1 MARHM
6 DSGSASMAHGA
17 PAPVL
22 EVRDVTKT
30 YGGHS
35 ATTHALNGINLTIAA
50 GEFVALMGPSG
61 SGKSTLLNCIA
72 TIDAPTSGT
81 IMLAG
86 TDVSRISRSRLADF
100 RREKLGFIFQDS
112 NLLDSL
118 TARENISLPLTIGRV
133 PADQILKSVEAIAK
147 SLGVAEVLDKYPYQM
162 SGGQRQ
168 RIACARALVTRPQ
181 LVLADEPTGALD
193 SKNAKLLLESLDAI
207 NRAQKATVLMVT
219 HDETAASFCRRVL
232 FIRDGK
238 VFTEL
243 VRGADTRRE
252 FFEKIMQVVAVQG
265 GVDNAR

>member
-1 MARHM
+1 
-6 DSGSASMAHGA
+6 
-17 PAPVL
+17 
-22 EVRDVTKT
+22 
-30 YGGHS
+30 
-35 ATTHALNGINLTIAA
+35 
-50 GEFVALMGPSG
+50 
-61 SGKSTLLNCIA
+61 
-72 TIDAPTSGT
+72 
-81 IMLAG
+81 
-86 TDVSRISRSRLADF
+86 
-100 RREKLGFIFQDS
+100 
-112 NLLDSL
+112 
-118 TARENISLPLTIGRV
+118 
-133 PADQILKSVEAIAK
+133 
-147 SLGVAEVLDKYPYQM
+147 M

-238 VFTEL
+238 VFCEL

-265 GVDNAR
+265 GVDDAR

>member
-1 MARHM
+1 MQTTHMAT
-6 DSGSASMAHGA
+6 
-17 PAPVL
+17 PVL
-22 EVRDVTKT
+22 EVVHLEKVYGALGNVTR
-30 YGGHS
+30 
-35 ATTHALNGINLTIAA
+35 ALNDVSFTVNR
-50 GEFVALMGPSG
+50 GEFVGIMGASG
-61 SGKSTLLNCIA
+61 SGKSTLLNCVS
-72 TIDAPTSGT
+72 TIDSATSGT
-81 IMLAG
+81 IRING
-86 TDVSRISRSRLADF
+86 QDVTHMKQAKLSQF
-100 RREKLGFIFQDS
+100 RREELGFIFQDS
-112 NLLDSL
+112 NLLDTL
-118 TARENISLPLTIGRV
+118 TARENIALPLTIARTNSAEISTRV
-133 PADQILKSVEAIAK
+133 QD
-147 SLGVAEVLDKYPYQM
+147 VAARLSISQVLDKYPYQM

-238 VFTEL
+238 VFCEL

-265 GVDNAR
+265 GVDDAR